1 MTILNHYETL
11 PIALNK
17 RPKFEREERSMHV
30 SRLGPDFSIN
40 ILQLSPVMQAAL
52 PACGILSLLDNLKID
67 MIDGMKEMNGYKNCQ
82 EIMYSLKAVRL
93 LQGRPV
99 SRE

>member
-1 MTILNHYETL
+1 
-11 PIALNK
+11 
-17 RPKFEREERSMHV
+17 MHV
-30 SRLGPDFSIN
+30 SRLGPAFSIN

-67 MIDGMKEMNGYKNCQ
+67 MIYGMKEMNGYKNCQ
-82 EIMYSLKAVRL
+82 EIMYSFKAVKL

-99 SRE
+99 SCGWQRRQINGHLICGDIRKR

>member
-1 MTILNHYETL
+1 
-11 PIALNK
+11 
-17 RPKFEREERSMHV
+17 MHV

-52 PACGILSLLDNLKID
+52 PVCGILSLLDNLKID
-67 MIDGMKEMNGYKNCQ
+67 MIYGMKETNGYKYCQ
-82 EIMYSLKAVRL
+82 EIMYSFKAVRL

-99 SRE
+99 SREWQRRHINGHLIRGDIRKL

>member
-1 MTILNHYETL
+1 
-11 PIALNK
+11 
-17 RPKFEREERSMHV
+17 MHV

-67 MIDGMKEMNGYKNCQ
+67 MINGMKEMNGYKNCQ
-82 EIMYSLKAVRL
+82 EIMYSFKAVRL

-99 SRE
+99 SREWQRRQINGHLIRGDIRKL

>member
-1 MTILNHYETL
+1 
-11 PIALNK
+11 
-17 RPKFEREERSMHV
+17 MHV

-67 MIDGMKEMNGYKNCQ
+67 MIYGMKEMNGYKNC
-82 EIMYSLKAVRL
+82 
-93 LQGRPV
+93 
-99 SRE
+99 